1 MSRNRGSEPGCVG
14 HRERRDGIGKQAARP
29 WSSVSRS
36 ASTAALSWSRH
47 ACSNAHSKRPTPAR
61 CVEAYYLQCTP
72 ERKLRQRQLTDDG
85 NVGISLRD
93 LRKASSGNC
102 ADSGECL
109 KSTQSCC
116 SLPSIAMPAHSPEKA
131 LRSLEVLPPFSKP
144 RYVPSRD
151 DAVSKSRWRGR
162 GARSPASC

>member
-1 MSRNRGSEPGCVG
+1 MEFGVEIGEYRGVVRVAWHVFQRLLP
-14 HRERRDGIGKQAARP
+14 D
-29 WSSVSRS
+29 
-36 ASTAALSWSRH
+36 
-47 ACSNAHSKRPTPAR
+47 RPTPER

-116 SLPSIAMPAHSPEKA
+116 SLPSIAMPAHSPEKGLAVPRSIPILFKAA
-131 LRSLEVLPPFSKP
+131 LRSLS
-144 RYVPSRD
+144 
-151 DAVSKSRWRGR
+151 
-162 GARSPASC
+162 